1 MRELFTCQYGS
12 HLYGTNTP
20 TSDVDNKVVYL
31 PGLDDV
37 LLGKKQE
44 IFKVRVDAAG
54 GPVPDHAQMPDGGV
68 ETEYIP
74 FQRFCRDFLNGQTYA
89 LEVAFATVAKE
100 QHPTWVDDLVLQF
113 LTCNVSS
120 MVGFA
125 MKQTF
130 DYVHRGV
137 RLQKAKALLVVVDQL
152 LHDESNGFFKRF
164 TGDRSARLDTFVMG
178 RKLLHTVAGGG
189 RAELG
194 VTVNNG
200 REMETIKLNGREYLE
215 TTTLLDFHRT
225 LVKLVDSY
233 GHRSQTAGE
242 QEVDRKSLMHAV
254 RVYEQSLELLLTCKI
269 GFPRQN
275 ADELLLIK
283 TVAPLE
289 DVKALLLELEE
300 RIEVATRESKLL
312 PEKTEQMQSD
322 FDEWLLVETRKM
334 YRLGAA

>member
-1 MRELFTCQYGS
+1 MKELFTCQYGS

-31 PGLDDV
+31 PTLDDM

-44 IFKVRVDAAG
+44 IFKVRVDAG
-54 GPVPDHAQMPDGGV
+54 GCPVPDHAQMPDGGV

-89 LEVAFATVAKE
+89 LEVAFAMVAKE
-100 QHPTWVDDLVLQF
+100 QHPTWLDDLVLQF

-137 RLQKAKALLVVVDQL
+137 RLQKAKALLVIVDQL
-152 LHDESNGFFKRF
+152 LDQGAAGMLKRF
-164 TGDRSARLDTFVMG
+164 TGDKPARLDTVVMG
-178 RKLLHTVAGGG
+178 QKLLHVVAGGG

-200 REMETIKLNGREYLE
+200 KEMETIKLNGREYLE

-233 GHRSQTAGE
+233 GHRSVAAGQ

-254 RVYEQSLELLLTCKI
+254 RVYEQSLELLLTGKI
-269 GFPRQN
+269 GFPRHN

-289 DVKALLLELEE
+289 DVKQLLLELEE
-300 RIEVATRESKLL
+300 RIEVAQRDSKLL
-312 PEKTEQMQSD
+312 PEKTEELQLH
-322 FDEWLLVETRKM
+322 FDQWLLGETRKM
-334 YRLGAA
+334 YGLGTA